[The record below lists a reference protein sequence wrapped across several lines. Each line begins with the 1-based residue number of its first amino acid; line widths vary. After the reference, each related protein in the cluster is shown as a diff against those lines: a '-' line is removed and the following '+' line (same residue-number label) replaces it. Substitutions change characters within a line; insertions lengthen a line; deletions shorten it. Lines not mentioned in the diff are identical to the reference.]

1 MKRSIVIFD
10 RYIIRTLEK
19 IAIPAARISLFIIFT
34 WFGFLK
40 VIGASPAGPLVSN
53 LLEQT
58 IPFMSPETFIV
69 LFGLFEVFIGILFL
83 IPKMERLA
91 ILLLVIHMVT
101 TFGPLVLLPETSWQ
115 GFLIPTLEGQ
125 YIIKNVAL
133 IALAIGIAAHL
144 KPMKRI

>member
-1 MKRSIVIFD
+1 MKQGIVFFD
-10 RYIIRTLEK
+10 RYIIRTLER
-19 IAIPAARISLFIIFT
+19 IAMPAARIALFIIFV

-58 IPFMSPETFIV
+58 IPFMTPDTFII
-69 LFGLFEVFIGILFL
+69 LFGWFEVVIGILFL

-91 ILLLVIHMVT
+91 ILLLGVHMIT
-101 TFGPLVLLPETSWQ
+101 TFGPLVFLRETSWQ

-144 KPMKRI
+144 KPMKR

>member
-1 MKRSIVIFD
+1 MKRSIVFFD
-10 RYIIRTLEK
+10 RYIITTLQR
-19 IAIPAARISLFIIFT
+19 IAMPAARIALFIIFF
-34 WFGFLK
+34 WFGLLK

-58 IPFMSPETFIV
+58 IPFISPATFIF
-69 LFGLFEVFIGILFL
+69 LFGFFEMLIGILFL

-91 ILLLVIHMVT
+91 ILLLGVHMIT
-101 TFGPLVLLPETSWQ
+101 TFVPLVFLRETSWQ
-115 GFLIPTLEGQ
+115 RFLVPTLEGQ

-144 KPMKRI
+144 KPMKRK